1 MTVSHAIAAREWP
14 ASSSRSAVL
23 VLLLMLALT
32 LSYVDRQVLS
42 LLVEPIKADLQIT
55 DTQFGLLQGMAFA
68 VFYIGFGLPLGRLA
82 DIGSRRNL
90 IASGITLWSFMTA
103 ICGTA
108 TSFLGLFVARAGVGI
123 GEAALSPGAYS
134 MIADSVPRRRLSL
147 AMGIY
152 SMGVYLGAGAALF
165 VGGVV
170 LKALAEA
177 DLASVPI
184 IGDWAPWRLVFLCVG
199 VPGLLMAA
207 ALMLLREPPRT
218 QFDGRAAADIPTVA
232 EVVRFVIS
240 ERRLFGS
247 LILGFACHNTTLYA
261 LLSWTPAFL
270 GRQFDLAPSEVGL
283 ALGMLTSVGG
293 CAGLIAG
300 GVISDRLLAARRS
313 DTPLLVGIISMSGIG
328 VTTTWMLL
336 FASSAQ
342 RASVMFALVMFFV
355 ALPIG
360 SVAAALQLVAPNRF
374 RAQVSALYL
383 VLISLAGLLLGP
395 LLPPLISDGVL
406 QDPERIGLGLLIT
419 VAGMSVVSVACFLS
433 GRGAYARR
441 YAAIHATH
449 SMRDDTP

>member
-1 MTVSHAIAAREWP
+1 MTVSQAVMARDLP

-42 LLVEPIKADLQIT
+42 LLVEPIKADLRIT

-90 IASGITLWSFMTA
+90 IASGITLWSLMTA
-103 ICGTA
+103 VCGMA
-108 TSFLGLFVARAGVGI
+108 TSFLGLFVARAGVGV

-134 MIADSVPRRRLSL
+134 MIADSVPKRRLSL

-170 LKALAEA
+170 LKALAQA
-177 DLASVPI
+177 DLSSVPLV
-184 IGDWAPWRLVFLCVG
+184 GDWAPWRLVFLCVG
-199 VPGLLMAA
+199 APGLLMAV
-207 ALMLLREPPRT
+207 ALMLLREPPRR
-218 QFDGRAAADIPTVA
+218 QFDGRSAADIPTVA
-232 EVVRFVIS
+232 ETARFVIA

-283 ALGMLTSVGG
+283 ALGLLTSVGG
-293 CAGLIAG
+293 CTGLLAG
-300 GVISDRLLAARRS
+300 GVISDRLAARRS
-313 DTPLLVGIISMSGIG
+313 DTPLVVGIVSMTGIG
-328 VTTTWMLL
+328 ATTTLML

-342 RASVMFALVMFFV
+342 QASIVFAVVMFFV
-355 ALPIG
+355 AVPIG

-383 VLISLAGLLLGP
+383 VSISLAGLLLGP
-395 LLPPLISDGVL
+395 LLPPLISDGL
-406 QDPERIGLGLLIT
+406 LRDPERIGLGLTIT
-419 VAGMSVVSVACFLS
+419 VVTVSVVSVACFLS
-433 GRGAYARR
+433 GRGSYSRR

-449 SMRDDTP
+449 PLRDDTP